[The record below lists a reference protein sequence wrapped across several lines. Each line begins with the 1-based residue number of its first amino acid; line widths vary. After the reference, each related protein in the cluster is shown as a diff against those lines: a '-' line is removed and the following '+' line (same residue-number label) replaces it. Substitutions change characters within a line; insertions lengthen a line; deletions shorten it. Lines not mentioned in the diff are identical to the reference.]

1 MKSWSIQTIGPD
13 VRLVFFLAGR
23 TSNGFSF
30 EVSSLYCPFFVGYLE
45 RTCND
50 STSFW
55 AFEGLMTSRIM
66 QNRQQEKIVLIHP
79 TIHSL
84 CSFLQNTVCIYT
96 AAKQQCSQ

>member
-1 MKSWSIQTIGPD
+1 MKSWTIQNIGPD
-13 VRLVFFLAGR
+13 VRLGFFLAGR

-45 RTCND
+45 RMCND

-55 AFEGLMTSRIM
+55 VFEGSIVVMTSRIM
-66 QNRQQEKIVLIHP
+66 HNCQQGQIVFIYP
-79 TIHSL
+79 TIHAL

-96 AAKQQCSQ
+96 ATK